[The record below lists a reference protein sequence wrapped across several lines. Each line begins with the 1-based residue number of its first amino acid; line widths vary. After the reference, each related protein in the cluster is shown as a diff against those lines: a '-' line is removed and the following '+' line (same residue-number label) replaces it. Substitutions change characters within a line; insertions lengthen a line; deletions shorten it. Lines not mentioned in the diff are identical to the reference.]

1 MATYRPKTVLFR
13 EGNPNPN
20 LYELRSGHV
29 KLTSVM
35 EDGRQQ
41 ILRIGTPGHLLGFE
55 SLEHD
60 THTYTVTTL
69 DEAEICTIPKKLLQ
83 TTFSVTPVVL
93 SRINKK
99 LTEELEMAEEMICL
113 LGMKNSSERVASFL
127 LSLSGKDE
135 DNDDTGNLPLH
146 LSREEIANILGL
158 TTTTVCRVMTD
169 FQRKAIIVAPRGSVR
184 ILDRMRLRLMS
195 GDS

>member
-1 MATYRPKTVLFR
+1 MTVQTFKEQRRLVNSRFVLLLF
-13 EGNPNPN
+13 
-20 LYELRSGHV
+20 S
-29 KLTSVM
+29 
-35 EDGRQQ
+35 
-41 ILRIGTPGHLLGFE
+41 F
-55 SLEHD
+55 
-60 THTYTVTTL
+60 
-69 DEAEICTIPKKLLQ
+69 
-83 TTFSVTPVVL
+83 
-93 SRINKK
+93 
-99 LTEELEMAEEMICL
+99 
-113 LGMKNSSERVASFL
+113 FL